1 MRRIPTLL
9 VALVLSVAVAS
20 PVLSGSRD
28 DRSPGNGNDSTPDH
42 AAVLDLDHPRRIPDQ
57 FIVVLEAGSDAPGLA
72 RSMANRHG
80 GEVLNVYEH
89 ALKGFALRIPE
100 TAVQGI
106 LRNPNVRYVEADK
119 TVTLDAT
126 QSPATWGLDRSD
138 QRDLPLDD
146 AYTYDFDGSGV
157 HAYVIDTGIRSTHND
172 FGGRVSSGFTAIDD
186 GNGTEDC
193 NGHGTHVAGSTGGSE
208 WGIAKNVQLYP
219 VRVLDCEGSGS
230 TSGVV
235 DGIDWVTANHQDPAV
250 ANMSLGGGASS
261 SIDDAVNTS
270 VANGVF
276 YAVAAGNE
284 DTDACTKSPA
294 RAEEA
299 YTVAASD
306 DSDTRASFS
315 NYGDCVD
322 IFAPGVDITSAWIG
336 SDSDT
341 NTISGTSMASPHVAG
356 AAALLLD
363 EDETLSP
370 DNVKSLLTNNASTD
384 RISDPAGSPNR
395 LLYTLNDGD
404 DGDDGDD
411 GGDGST
417 ELANGEP
424 VTDLS
429 GAEDD
434 ELRFHMDVPS
444 GASTL
449 TFDMSGGSGDA
460 DLYVKFGSEPTLSDY
475 DCRPYL
481 VGNDESC
488 SFDSPDSGTWHVMVH
503 GYDSFSG
510 VDLVGNHDGDDGDDG
525 DDGGD
530 DETTVYA
537 ENFDDGSASGWNK
550 SSESNDLWRLADD
563 CVSAASGSYTISF
576 SRPSPDCDYDVGT
589 AEGWA
594 RSPSIDLG
602 GYSGAT
608 LSLNHYWETESY
620 DGNYDVMQI
629 QVSSDDGS
637 SWTTLKEID
646 TSDANPS
653 NYVSESFDVSSH
665 MSSTFRIRLRF
676 DSKDSVGN
684 DYPGWYVDDI
694 EVTAN

>member
-1 MRRIPTLL
+1 MRRFSSLL
-9 VALVLSVAVAS
+9 GALVLSAAVAS
-20 PVLSGSRD
+20 PVIAGPRD
-28 DRSPGNGNDSTPDH
+28 NNSPGNGNGGPPDH

-57 FIVVLEAGSDAPGLA
+57 FIVVLEPGSNAHGLA
-72 RSMANRHG
+72 QRMANRHG
-80 GEVLNVYEH
+80 GDVLNVYEH
-89 ALKGFALRIPE
+89 ALKGFALRVPE
-100 TAVQGI
+100 PAARGI
-106 LRNPNVRYVEADK
+106 ANNPHVRYVEADK
-119 TVTLDAT
+119 TITLDAT

-146 AYTYDFDGSGV
+146 AYTYNFDGSGV
-157 HAYVIDTGIRSTHND
+157 HAYIIDTGIRSSHND
-172 FGGRVSSGFTAIDD
+172 FGGRVSAGFTAIND

-193 NGHGTHVAGSTGGSE
+193 NGHGTHVAGSTGGNT
-208 WGIAKNVQLYP
+208 WGIAKNVQLYA
-219 VRVLDCEGSGS
+219 VRVLDCQGSGS

-270 VANGVF
+270 VSNGVF

-294 RAEEA
+294 RAAEA

-315 NYGDCVD
+315 NYGSCVD
-322 IFAPGVDITSAWIG
+322 IFAPGVSITSAWIG

-363 EDETLSP
+363 EDGTLSP
-370 DNVKSLLTNNASTD
+370 DDVKSLLTNNASTNK
-384 RISDPAGSPNR
+384 ISGANGSPNR

-404 DGDDGDD
+404 GGGGGG

-417 ELANGEP
+417 ELTNGDP
-424 VTDLS
+424 VTVS
-429 GAEDD
+429 GAEGDQ
-434 ELRFHMDVPS
+434 LRFHMDVPS

-460 DLYVKFGSEPTLSDY
+460 DLYVKYGSEPTLNDY
-475 DCRPYL
+475 DCRPYQW
-481 VGNDESC
+481 GNDESC
-488 SFDSPDSGTWHVMVH
+488 SFSSPQSGTWHVMVH

-510 VDLVGNHDGDDGDDG
+510 VDLVGNHDGDDGG
-525 DDGGD
+525 GGGGD
-530 DETTVYA
+530 TTVYA

-550 SSESNDLWRLADD
+550 SSNSNDLWRLADD
-563 CVSAASGSYTISF
+563 CVSAASGSYTIAF
-576 SRPSPDCDYDVGT
+576 SRASPDCDYDVGT

-594 RSPSIDLG
+594 RSPAIDL
-602 GYSGAT
+602 SGFSSAT
-608 LSLNHYWETESY
+608 LSLNHYWDTESY
-620 DGNYDVMQI
+620 NGNYDVLQI

-637 SWTTLKEID
+637 SWTTIQEYD

-653 NYVSESFDVSSH
+653 NYVSEDLDVSSFI
-665 MSSTFRIRLRF
+665 SSTFRLRLRF
-676 DSKDSVGN
+676 DSVDSVGN
-684 DYPGWYVDDI
+684 DFPGWYVDDI